1 MKLKQAVSIA
11 LTSIFSLI
19 IVGCD
24 EIITSSITFNDAYR
38 EHTNYLPTS
47 IYAQF
52 DDYDFTITDMEVIE
66 DIYDVINEANYTKL
80 RENEEPYTNLKLTL
94 NYESLDSIYMASNYI
109 TYENEY
115 YSCSSKVHNTIY
127 TKVAEYKEKIKETV
141 KTFDF
146 TMGFDYGSFIYGK
159 ATLLF
164 DDSIFDVSKY
174 GITNLKSGDV
184 VRIYYT
190 GELYFL
196 ETYPSQLCFDNGE
209 LKNAEVFRAT
219 EVNFTVTQVPGGG
232 YDIISDKGES
242 YILPDYIVYED
253 NYTSINNVYNNLKLV
268 GTLPYNSTTNKLCG
282 LYAIDYDP
290 SKLDDNSNNDN
301 NHDFVAN
308 SESLNNY
315 FEDLI
320 EAMSYTKEG
329 NYHYSMYEKNGSYSN
344 TKHYLIKDGIE
355 YIYFYDNEYNSSL
368 SGYLLELHSEYYAI
382 NTGKVKYEQDNYSE
396 VTKESLRKEYY
407 VNEESLI
414 DFYNKNKPLVN
425 EQVYGNY
432 KVYIT
437 AIDPC
442 CGGPIY
448 IVFDDI
454 TTQEVDD
461 FTIEL
466 STSNLDYK
474 SFFADRY
481 SVSEE
486 EYVANMV
493 EKVSVIDLEGEYSLL
508 SKIENYPND
517 NYTIEYGFGEY
528 KFYENKYVDVSDT
541 EMMHYSVCSYPDY
554 GFSSGQYITRVYI
567 SDKNVTFNGLTLNST
582 YQEIVDMYKSLG
594 FYYNLENPV
603 YVELTDKTGDI
614 IICISKA
621 NSFIDFSIKIT
632 NVLRVVY

>member
-19 IVGCD
+19 IIGCD
-24 EIITSSITFNDAYR
+24 KIITSSITFNDAYR

-66 DIYDVINEANYTKL
+66 DIYDVINEANYTKV

-164 DDSIFDVSKY
+164 DGSFFDVSKY
-174 GITNLKSGDV
+174 GITNLKAGDV

-196 ETYPSQLCFDNGE
+196 ETYPCQLSFNNGE
-209 LKNAEVFRAT
+209 LKNAEVFRAK
-219 EVNFTVTQVPGGG
+219 EVNFTVSQVPGGG
-232 YDIISDKGES
+232 YDIIADNGET
-242 YILPDYIVYED
+242 YILPEYIVYED
-253 NYTSINNVYNNLKLV
+253 NYTSINNVYNNLKLT
-268 GTLPYNSTTNKLCG
+268 GTLPYNATTNKLSA
-282 LYAIDYDP
+282 LYAIEYDP
-290 SKLDDNSNNDN
+290 SKLDNNDDDN
-301 NHDFVAN
+301 NHDDFVAN
-308 SESLNNY
+308 SETLNNY
-315 FEDLI
+315 FADLVD
-320 EAMSYTKEG
+320 AMSYAKEDD
-329 NYHYSMYEKNGSYSN
+329 YQYSMYEKDGSYSN
-344 TKHYLIKDGIE
+344 IKHYLIKDGIE
-355 YIYFYDNEYNSSL
+355 YIYFYDSKYNSSL
-368 SGYLLELHSEYYAI
+368 SGYLVELNSDYYAI
-382 NTGKVKYEQDNYSE
+382 NTGKVRYVEDNDVE
-396 VTKESLRKEYY
+396 TTKEYLRNEYY
-407 VNEESLI
+407 VNESKLI

-432 KVYIT
+432 KVSIE

-442 CGGPIY
+442 CGGPVY

-454 TTQEVDD
+454 TTEVAED

-466 STSNLDYK
+466 STSLLDYK
-474 SFFADRY
+474 SFFDDRF

-486 EYVANMV
+486 EYVAIMI

-528 KFYENKYVDVSDT
+528 KFYENKYVGVSDT
-541 EMMHYSVCSYPDY
+541 EMMHYSVFSYPDY
-554 GFSSGQYITRVYI
+554 GFSAGQYITRVYI
-567 SDKNVTFNGLTLNST
+567 SDKNVTFNGLTLNDS
-582 YQEIVDMYKSLG
+582 YQEIVDKYKSLG

-603 YVELTDKTGDI
+603 YVELTNNTGDI
-614 IICISKA
+614 IITISKT
-621 NSFIDFSIKIT
+621 NSFIDFSVKIT